1 MSNHKNKRRV
11 SKSLR
16 APFTLEELTAFVASI
31 PKRASVRLVSVF
43 PPPGVSMEDERKEA
57 SFLEALWWE
66 KS

>member
-43 PPPGVSMEDERKEA
+43 PPPGISMDDERKAA

>member
-16 APFTLEELTAFVASI
+16 APFTLEELTAFVTSV
-31 PKRASVRLVSVF
+31 PKRASVRLVSVC
-43 PPPGVSMEDERKEA
+43 PPPGIIRGEERKEA
-57 SFLEALWWE
+57 AFLEALWWE